1 MDKARLTFL
10 GTGTS
15 QGVPMIGCDCQ
26 VCCSSDPR
34 DKRLRASALVDWC
47 GMRILIDAGPD
58 FRQQMLREGV
68 THLDAILLTHNH
80 KDHTGGLDDIR
91 AFNYLERRASEIF
104 CEEYVEEAL
113 RKEYSYAFAEKKYP
127 GAPEWHVH
135 NIDSRPF
142 TIRSGGPTEILSWE
156 SGKGYTYSTVNLSEE
171 VRTAEII
178 PIRGMHYKL
187 PVLGYRFGD
196 IAYCTD
202 MNYIPEEE
210 FEKLKGLDHFV
221 INCVKHGKHISH
233 YSLEEAIEVARK
245 VGAKHSWLTH
255 LSHQLPRYE
264 ELAAMLPE
272 GVLPAYDGLVIG

>member
-1 MDKARLTFL
+1 MEKARLTFL

-15 QGVPMIGCDCQ
+15 QGVPMIGCGCD
-26 VCCSSDPR
+26 VCRSSDPR
-34 DKRLRASALVDWC
+34 DKRLRASALVDYC

-58 FRQQMLREGV
+58 FRQQMLRESV

-91 AFNYLERRASEIF
+91 AFNYLERRASEIY
-104 CEEYVEEAL
+104 CEKYVEDSL
-113 RKEYSYAFAEKKYP
+113 RMEYGYAFAETKYP

-142 TIRSGGPTEILSWE
+142 TLKSGGPTEILSWE
-156 SGKGYTYSTVNLSEE
+156 SGKGYSYSVANLDEE
-171 VRTAEII
+171 ERTAEII

-187 PVLGYRFGD
+187 PVLGYRFGN

-202 MNYIPEEE
+202 MNHIPDEE
-210 FEKLKGLDHFV
+210 FEKLHDLDHFV

-233 YSLEEAIEVARK
+233 YSLEEAVAVAQR

-255 LSHQLPRYE
+255 LSHQLPAYE
-264 ELAAMLPE
+264 ELARELPE
-272 GVLPAYDGLVIG
+272 GILPAHDGLVIE